1 MRRRGASAAISR
13 DGHLARRGEWWGSAA
28 DIMRP
33 RAGGEFYP
41 RRADARGLLSFGVF
55 RTNNINIIISHF
67 NFQITDY
74 MTMMSD
80 TSNDYKDIAHIY
92 VPIQFRFCHYESVT
106 KGQNIPV
113 ESNGENFI
121 VL

>member
-1 MRRRGASAAISR
+1 
-13 DGHLARRGEWWGSAA
+13 
-28 DIMRP
+28 
-33 RAGGEFYP
+33 
-41 RRADARGLLSFGVF
+41 
-55 RTNNINIIISHF
+55 
-67 NFQITDY
+67 
-74 MTMMSD
+74 MMSD

-92 VPIQFRFCHYESVT
+92 VTIQFRFCHYESVT